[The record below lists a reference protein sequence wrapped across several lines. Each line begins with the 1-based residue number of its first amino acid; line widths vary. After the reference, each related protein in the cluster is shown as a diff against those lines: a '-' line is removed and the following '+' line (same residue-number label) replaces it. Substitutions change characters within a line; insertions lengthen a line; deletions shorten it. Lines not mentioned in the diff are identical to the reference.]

1 VKFINGGFYRKL
13 SRKREFL
20 ENRPSDTHI
29 LVRGEKGFLSTFF
42 FIDFSEIRRKRSL
55 RAVGKSREIRCIE
68 IHTSRMSISEI
79 LSLFYTF

>member
-42 FIDFSEIRRKRSL
+42 LSILVKFGVKDLYAPLARVVRSVALKFILHEW
-55 RAVGKSREIRCIE
+55 A
-68 IHTSRMSISEI
+68 
-79 LSLFYTF
+79 